1 MKQEE
6 VNENSRALLRQQ
18 MLTSRSE
25 LTLEQVASMSS
36 QIVSRLDQ
44 LAPLRHARCIMG
56 FASIKNE
63 IDLAFWMGKEMAQG
77 KTLLLPRVEKS
88 GQLAA
93 VEFKGWEHTA
103 AGSFGIR
110 EPLGP
115 PFDPQLID
123 VVLVPGLVFDAQGYR
138 LGYGKG
144 YYDRFLPR
152 LRKEAFCCGLC
163 YDFQM
168 VDDVLPHPA
177 DVPVDWILTERSELA
192 KTRQGD
198 GSYAWIWIQ
207 A

>member
-6 VNENSRALLRQQ
+6 VNQDRRALLRQQ
-18 MLTSRSE
+18 MLTRRSE

-36 QIVSRLDQ
+36 LIVSRLNQ
-44 LAPLRHARCIMG
+44 LESLCNARCIMG

-63 IDLAFWMGKEMAQG
+63 IDLTFWMEKEVAQG
-77 KTLLLPRVEKS
+77 KNLLLPRVEKS
-88 GQLAA
+88 GQLVA

-103 AGSFGIR
+103 VSSFGIR
-110 EPLGP
+110 EPLGE

-152 LRKEAFCCGLC
+152 LRKDAFCCGLC
-163 YDFQM
+163 YDFQV

-192 KTRQGD
+192 ITTPK
-198 GSYAWIWIQ
+198 
-207 A
+207 